1 MLIWEGLRL
10 ALGSIVAHKLRT
22 FLTLLANIV
31 AVSSVIAV
39 VSILGGMDL
48 YVKEKV
54 ADQGSGILTVQRV
67 DPLKIIQ
74 SLDDF
79 IESLRNPRLTL
90 EDAEDL
96 RANLTR
102 AAAVGVTAGRQDRVA
117 FRERSLDGIF
127 IRGYSAE
134 YPLLRDWPLAAGR
147 HFTELEVERKSP
159 VAVIGTEIAQNLYPG
174 QDPLDRP
181 LKIGRR
187 SFRVIGVIEEQG
199 SILGN
204 NQDRFVCIP
213 ITSWQKAYGT
223 QESVEILVKVA
234 DLATLDDARGEVVSR
249 MRIRH
254 RLAPSARDDFEVSSA
269 ELLVSLWEGISKTI
283 FASLAGIASISLLIG
298 GIIIM
303 NIMLVSVT
311 ERTRE
316 IGIRKALGARRN
328 AILWQMLLEA
338 STLSGVG
345 GVAGM
350 ALGFVAAALVGAFSP
365 LPYSIQPW
373 AIVAGLVITL
383 ATGLF
388 FGIYPASKAARLD
401 PIEALRFE

>member
-48 YVKEKV
+48 YVKEKI

-67 DPLKIIQ
+67 DPLKIVQ

-79 IESLRNPRLTL
+79 IDSLRNPRLTL
-90 EDAEDL
+90 DDADDL
-96 RANLTR
+96 RQNLTR
-102 AAAVGVTAGRQDRVA
+102 AEAVGVSASRSDRVA
-117 FRERSLDGIF
+117 YRERALDGIQV
-127 IRGYSAE
+127 RGFSAE
-134 YPLLRDWPLAAGR
+134 YPLLRDWELAAGR

-159 VAVIGTEIAQNLYPG
+159 VAVIGSDVAANLYPG
-174 QDPLDRP
+174 RDPLDLP
-181 LKIGRR
+181 LKVGRR
-187 SFRVIGVIEEQG
+187 SYRIIGVIAEQG
-199 SILGN
+199 TILGA

-213 ITSWQKAYGT
+213 VTSWQKAYGT
-223 QESVEILVKVA
+223 QESVEILVKVK
-234 DLATLDDARGEVVSR
+234 DLSTLDDARGEVVAR

-254 RLAPSARDDFEVSSA
+254 GLKPAARDDFEVSSA
-269 ELLVSLWEGISKTI
+269 ELLVSLWEGISKSI
-283 FASLAGIASISLLIG
+283 FVSLAGIASISLLIG

-316 IGIRKALGARRN
+316 IGIRKALGARRS
-328 AILWQMLLEA
+328 AILWQMLVEA
-338 STLSGVG
+338 STLSGAG

-365 LPYSIQPW
+365 LPYSIEPW